1 MRPRNW
7 TPRERDKAVRNLNR
21 ATATVATVAVGA
33 TAGFAIMM
41 LPGTVTATSAPT
53 SPSVVA
59 PQEDGPNAADDTSTG
74 DGSSIYPN
82 TVPVPQLAAPHSNSG
97 SS

>member
-21 ATATVATVAVGA
+21 ATTAVATVAVGA

-41 LPGTVTATSAPT
+41 LPGAVTATSTPT
-53 SPSVVA
+53 SHSAVV
-59 PQEDGPNAADDTSTG
+59 PQEDSPSATDDSSTG
-74 DGSSIYPN
+74 DSTSTYPN
-82 TVPVPQLAAPHSNSG
+82 SVPVPQFAAPHSNSG